1 MLLISNFDLSEKI
14 GNAVSYEVGKIYA
27 LFLKLKCSNFRLN
40 SVKILEV
47 IEIVKEIKFERVWD
61 DLESETYFQ
70 RQSLLK
76 Y

>member
-1 MLLISNFDLSEKI
+1 M
-14 GNAVSYEVGKIYA
+14 
-27 LFLKLKCSNFRLN
+27 CSNFRLN
-40 SVKILEV
+40 SAKTLEV
-47 IEIVKEIKFERVWD
+47 IEIVKEIKFEGVWD